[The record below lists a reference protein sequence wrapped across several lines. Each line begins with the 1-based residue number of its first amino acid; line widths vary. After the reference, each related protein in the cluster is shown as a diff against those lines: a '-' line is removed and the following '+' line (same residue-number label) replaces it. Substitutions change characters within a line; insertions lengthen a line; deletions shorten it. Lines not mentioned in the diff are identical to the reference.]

1 MYANLQ
7 QIVIR
12 MSKLAIYVM
21 IVCQT
26 FTMAMATETAAQR
39 QYLEEIEVNISESVH
54 SRPLLTLIQEIE
66 SVSNFKFAY
75 SKREIRNKQVSLEGG
90 AWNMRALLKEVST
103 QSELSIQRVNESIAL
118 VVTNKTEIL
127 PSVTE
132 NVSEQQSISGI
143 VTDDNG
149 EPLPGASVLEKGTT
163 NGTIT
168 NVDGAYNLSVP
179 DNAILTISFVGFQ
192 TQEVP
197 INGRSEIDIKM
208 ESDISS
214 LEEVVVIGYGT
225 VKKRDLTSAI
235 SQVSGRDIEN
245 RVTPRIDEALQGKL
259 AGVSVQQTS
268 GLPGAAPVIRIRGTN
283 SITEGNQPLWV
294 VDGMPIEDAS
304 IIANINLA
312 DAESVEVLKDAA
324 AAAIYG
330 SRASNGVVIITTKK
344 GRKGKADISYSMRYG
359 FQKPEKLIDFV
370 SGPEHAELL
379 AEWRAWQ
386 WETGGGDPNE
396 PNANRPANMRI
407 DPNWLTGNVPD
418 NEIQD
423 HLFRT
428 AAIQNHNISLTGGN
442 ENTTYF
448 MSLDYLDQEGIA
460 VGTNFERFSIR
471 TNIES
476 RVTNLINIGL
486 NVAGST
492 STQIDANTEGKDR
505 NINLAL
511 LSGPLLDGTDYY
523 FLDNG
528 FTFRNDYAFEYGLG
542 HRPEKVYELNNLKQ
556 QFTRPQ
562 ALINAHIDLNII
574 DGLVL
579 KVAGYYRYNSLKFSE
594 RRDVILGGG
603 NPSASISNDY
613 QNNWT
618 LESTANYM
626 KDFGKHSVT
635 GLLGYSSQKDYSE
648 YSSIF
653 GRGFPNDL
661 SLTLNNATQIT
672 GWNESINEWSLISMF
687 ARATYGFDSRYLFTA
702 SIRRDGSSRF
712 GANNKWGLF
721 PSISTAW
728 NIANEGFL
736 KNNSTI
742 SNLKLRAS
750 YGETGNNRIGN
761 YRHYASLATANA
773 VLGSGETLVSGLV
786 PGGFENRDLTWEKT
800 ATTNIGLDIGL
811 LYDKINLSVDMYEAL
826 TNELLLS
833 TPLPLTSGFS
843 STILNVGDVS
853 NKGIEIELN
862 TRNIV
867 TPDFQWNTTFNYSF
881 NKNEVL
887 KMGQNDAPI
896 IDGEWYARVSYTGV
910 GEAIGSF
917 YMWETDGIYQ
927 NQAEVDAGILFKDE
941 GVGDVRFVDQDGDGD
956 IDADDRTIVGQPMP
970 KWQFGLTNN
979 LRYKD
984 FDLSI
989 FINGSGGHKIYNVQ
1003 SRYYNRSQNTNANL
1017 MARWAN
1023 RWRSESDPGD
1033 GITPKI
1039 TSTTGTNGTDEE
1051 QDAWLYDAD
1060 WWRIKNITLG
1070 YTLPEILLDK
1080 IKISRLRVYVSADNL
1095 FLNTDYVGY
1104 NTEGVFAPG
1113 LANRGASQ
1121 TEASASGSWGYD
1133 FGTLPLPR
1141 TFAFGLNITF

>member
-1 MYANLQ
+1 
-7 QIVIR
+7 

-26 FTMAMATETAAQR
+26 FSMAMATESTAQR
-39 QYLEEIEVNISESVH
+39 KYLEEIEVNISDQNQ
-54 SRPLLTLIQEIE
+54 SRSLLSLIKEIE
-66 SVSNFKFAY
+66 AVSNFNFAY
-75 SKREIRNKQVSLEGG
+75 SKGDMRNRSVDIPGG
-90 AWNMRALLKEVST
+90 SWNMRALLKEVST
-103 QSELSIQRVNESIAL
+103 QSKLSIQRVNESIAL
-118 VVTNKTEIL
+118 VVAEQSEAL
-127 PSVTE
+127 PSVFE

-143 VTDDNG
+143 ITDENG
-149 EPLPGASVLEKGTT
+149 ESLPGASVLEKGTT

-168 NVDGAYNLSVP
+168 NVEGAYSLSVQ
-179 DNAILTISFVGFQ
+179 DNAVLTVSFVGFQ

-197 INGRSEIDIKM
+197 INGRSEINIKM

-235 SQVSGRDIEN
+235 AQVSAKDLEN

-359 FQKPEKLIDFV
+359 IQQPEKRIDFV
-370 SGPEHAELL
+370 SGPEQAELL
-379 AEWRAWQ
+379 AEWRAWR
-386 WETGGGDPNE
+386 WADTGGDPNE
-396 PNANRPANMRI
+396 PNENRPANMRI

-418 NEIQD
+418 NDIQD
-423 HLFRT
+423 HLYRT
-428 AAIQNHNISLTGGN
+428 AAVQNHNISLTGGSD
-442 ENTTYF
+442 NTTYF
-448 MSLDYLDQEGIA
+448 MSLDYLNQEGIA
-460 VGTNFERFSIR
+460 VGTGFERFSIR
-471 TNIES
+471 TNLES
-476 RVTNLINIGL
+476 RVNNFINIGL

-511 LSGPLLDGTDYY
+511 RNGALIDATDYY
-523 FLDNG
+523 FLDDG

-542 HRPEKVYELNNLKQ
+542 NSSKMLYELNNLQ
-556 QFTRPQ
+556 QEYVRPQ
-562 ALINAHIDLNII
+562 ALVNAHIDFNII
-574 DGLVL
+574 DGLVF
-579 KVAGYYRYNSLKFSE
+579 KTAAYYRYNALKFSE
-594 RRDVILGGG
+594 RRDIILGGG
-603 NPSASISNDY
+603 NPSASISNNY
-613 QNNWT
+613 ENNWT
-618 LESTANYM
+618 LESTLNYI

-635 GLLGYSSQKDYSE
+635 GLLGYSTQKDYSE
-648 YSSIF
+648 YSSVA

-661 SLTLNNATQIT
+661 SLTLNNSTQIT
-672 GWNESINEWSLISMF
+672 NWNESINEWSLISMF
-687 ARATYGFDSRYLFTA
+687 TRATYGYDSRYLVTA

-712 GANNKWGLF
+712 GPNNRWGLF
-721 PSISTAW
+721 PSISAAW
-728 NIANEGFL
+728 NITNEAFL
-736 KNNSTI
+736 RDNPLL
-742 SNLKLRAS
+742 SNLKFRVS

-761 YRHYASLATANA
+761 YRHYATLATANA
-773 VLGSGETLVSGLV
+773 VLGSGEVLTSGLV

-800 ATTNIGLDIGL
+800 ATTNLGLDLGFMSDRIS
-811 LYDKINLSVDMYEAL
+811 LSIDAYEAL
-826 TNELLLS
+826 TNDLLLS

-843 STILNVGDVS
+843 STIFNIGDVS

-862 TRNIV
+862 TRNI
-867 TPDFQWNTTFNYSF
+867 TTSDFQWSTTFNYSF

-896 IDGEWYARVSYTGV
+896 ISGEWYSMVSYTGV

-917 YMWETDGIYQ
+917 YMWETDGIFQ
-927 NQAEVDAGILFKDE
+927 NQAEVDAGPIFKNE
-941 GVGDVRFVDQDGDGD
+941 EVGDVRFKDLDGDGD
-956 IDADDRTIVGQPMP
+956 VDADDRTIVGQPMP

-989 FINGSGGHKIYNVQ
+989 FINGSGGHKIYNAQ
-1003 SRYYNRSQNTNANL
+1003 ARYYDRATSTDSNL

-1023 RWRSESDPGD
+1023 RWRSEDNPGD

-1060 WWRIKNITLG
+1060 WWRIKNVTLG
-1070 YTLPEILLDK
+1070 YTLPESILSK
-1080 IKISRLRVYVSADNL
+1080 VKISRLRVYVSADNL
-1095 FLNTDYVGY
+1095 YLNTDYVG
-1104 NTEGVFAPG
+1104 NNPEGVFAPG
-1113 LANRGASQ
+1113 TANRGASQ
-1121 TEASASGSWGYD
+1121 SEASASGSWGYD
-1133 FGTLPLPR
+1133 FGAIPLPR
-1141 TFAFGLNITF
+1141 TFAVGLNLTF